1 MAGARSEWNRIVPTL
16 KRSIDEADY
25 GSLVAYCLAFAR
37 MKTAEAE
44 IRSGTLSH
52 AKTE

>member
-1 MAGARSEWNRIVPTL
+1 MESYCTNIKKDYPL
-16 KRSIDEADY
+16 SEADY

-44 IRSGTLSH
+44 IENQERLLL
-52 AKTE
+52 AKTA